1 MRQLTIP
8 IITDTK
14 INSIFL
20 KANSYVLKKHNDR
33 FNNIKNYEEKLNLLK
48 SLWGTE
54 FFADLITDNETPI
67 SIQFHNENSMTLF
80 FFKFKN

>member
-1 MRQLTIP
+1 MNEPTIP
-8 IITDTK
+8 VITDAK
-14 INSIFL
+14 INDVFI
-20 KANSYVLKKHNDR
+20 KANGYILKKYNDR

-67 SIQFHNENSMTLF
+67 SIQFYNENSMTLF